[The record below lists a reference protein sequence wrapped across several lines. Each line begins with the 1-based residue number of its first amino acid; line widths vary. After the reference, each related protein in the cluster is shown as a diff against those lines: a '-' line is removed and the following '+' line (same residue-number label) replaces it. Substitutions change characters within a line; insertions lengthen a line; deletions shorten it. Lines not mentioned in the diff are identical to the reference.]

1 MLRPSEVDLH
11 IHTRYCPCAKE
22 EMRVEAVVKTALKRG
37 LKVIGF
43 VPHSYPIAE
52 HGPGKL
58 GIYEMVREEVRKSE
72 PGPTVFVGAEVDC
85 IDSSGKLLAGREIA
99 RKVDYILA
107 APDHYHLS
115 FVKGPPEE
123 KRAFLDYH
131 HRTIMNL
138 LDDPLVSAIAHPYSS
153 LLDVLPDLWE
163 VAEEYFLEEAQKAK
177 EKGKAMEVNGSL
189 FLTKGHP
196 EDSLRAYERL
206 MGILAGQGTMLLL
219 GSDAH
224 SLVAWAKCRASSLR
238 SWASPNPRYGCPK
251 IYRNRSDHLG
261 YAAPGLPGMTD
272 GCAAS

>member
-224 SLVAWAKCRASSLR
+224 SLDSVGKVPSFIFEKLGIPESQIWL
-238 SWASPNPRYGCPK
+238 PK
-251 IYRNRSDHLG
+251 NLS
-261 YAAPGLPGMTD
+261 
-272 GCAAS
+272 